1 MQTKKLT
8 IAIDGFSS
16 CGKSTLAKDLAS
28 HLNYIFIDSGAM
40 YRAVTLFCLRNQ
52 WISGGQVE
60 LPKIIAALPSISI
73 EFKLDDAG
81 NKAIYLNGENCEHEI
96 RQGYVASFV
105 SRIAEIKEVREKLV
119 HEQQKMGEA
128 GGIVMDGRDIGTVV
142 FPEAD
147 LKLFVTASIDI
158 RVQRRFLELTHKGIQ
173 MTLEE
178 VKDNLVER
186 DFIDSNRKESPLTQ
200 AEDAVVLDNSN
211 LKREEQLQWVLD
223 LVASND
229 RYNRKNQ
236 SRIH

>member
-28 HLNYIFIDSGAM
+28 RLNYIFIDSGAM

-52 WISGGQVE
+52 WIAGDQVK
-60 LPKIIAALPSISI
+60 LPEIIAALPSISI
-73 EFKLDDAG
+73 DFKRDNHG
-81 NKAIYLNGENCEHEI
+81 NKSIYLNGEDCENEI
-96 RQGYVASFV
+96 RQGYVASSV

-119 HEQQKMGEA
+119 HEQQKMGET

-142 FPEAD
+142 FPKAD
-147 LKLFVTASIDI
+147 IKLFVTASIDV
-158 RVQRRFLELTHKGIQ
+158 RVQRRYLELTQKGIQ
-173 MTLEE
+173 MSLDE

-200 AEDAVVLDNSN
+200 AKDAVLLDNSN
-211 LKREEQLQWVLD
+211 LSREEQLDWVLE
-223 LVASND
+223 LIAQ
-229 RYNRKNQ
+229 R
-236 SRIH
+236 